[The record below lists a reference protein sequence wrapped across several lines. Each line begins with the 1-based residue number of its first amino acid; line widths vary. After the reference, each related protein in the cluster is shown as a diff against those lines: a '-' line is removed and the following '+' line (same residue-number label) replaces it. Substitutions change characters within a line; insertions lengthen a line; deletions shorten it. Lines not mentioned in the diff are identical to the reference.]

1 MTKEISMA
9 STLGART
16 ARPCDSC
23 MRRRARVYCA
33 ADDAFLCAPCDS
45 SVHSANPLA
54 RRHHR
59 VPISPPPADSNPF
72 PFMSPSW
79 NKRKPRT
86 PRQKPNALK
95 PEPLH
100 DHVPDLYETQNSEED
115 LSEENEQLLYQVPV
129 FDPELA
135 DLYSPVPATVVEET
149 KQVFCNSVIKSP
161 PVDGLAGF
169 QISDMDLEEFAA
181 DMENLLGGPEFDG
194 LEGLMEIDAEADV
207 EIFRDSKDN
216 IVERAEKKRHKLILN
231 LNYEGVIA
239 AWGCQGSS
247 PWTNGER
254 PRLGPD
260 DCWPDFKGIS
270 GGSSDVVGPI
280 YKATLTSEGREA
292 RVSRYREKRRTRLF
306 AKKIRYE
313 VRKLN
318 AEKRPRMKGR
328 FIKRT
333 NLASCQ
339 SVPTMKM
346 PMQLPRPVVPGSFSY

>member
-1 MTKEISMA
+1 MTKEISIA
-9 STLGART
+9 NTLGART

-23 MRRRARVYCA
+23 VRRRARVYCA
-33 ADDAFLCAPCDS
+33 ADDAFLCSPCDS

-59 VPISPPPADSNPF
+59 VPISPPPADSNSF

-86 PRQKPNALK
+86 PRQKPNVPK
-95 PEPLH
+95 YETTH
-100 DHVPDLYETQNSEED
+100 DHVPDLYEALNSEED

-135 DLYSPVPATVVEET
+135 DLYSPPPAAVEET
-149 KQVFCNSVIKSP
+149 KQVLCNSGVKSP
-161 PVDGLAGF
+161 AVDGLAGF
-169 QISDMDLEEFAA
+169 QISEMDLEEFAA

-194 LEGLMEIDAEADV
+194 LGGLMEIDAEAEL
-207 EIFRDSKDN
+207 EIVRDSKQD
-216 IVERAEKKRHKLILN
+216 IVETIENKRDKLALN
-231 LNYEGVIA
+231 LDYEGVIA
-239 AWGCQGSS
+239 AWGYQGGS

-254 PRLGPD
+254 PRFGPD
-260 DCWPDFKGIS
+260 DCWPDFMGIS
-270 GGSSDVVGPI
+270 GVSSVVGPI

-333 NLASCQ
+333 TMLPASLCRQ
-339 SVPTMKM
+339 
-346 PMQLPRPVVPGSFSY
+346 